1 MGPLSIKMHNHK
13 IWSLR
18 WSVKLIYRMLFKKT
32 DLMQVCHFVDG
43 ENEAPWREKT
53 TQLFTIGNRIR
64 SLTSSTQHSQ
74 DQFFFTV

>member
-1 MGPLSIKMHNHK
+1 MGPLSIKTHNHK

-43 ENEAPWREKT
+43 ENEAP
-53 TQLFTIGNRIR
+53 
-64 SLTSSTQHSQ
+64 
-74 DQFFFTV
+74 

>member
-1 MGPLSIKMHNHK
+1 MPEIKPFHAIDLFKNLIKAMGPLSIKMHNHK

-43 ENEAPWREKT
+43 ENEAP
-53 TQLFTIGNRIR
+53 
-64 SLTSSTQHSQ
+64 
-74 DQFFFTV
+74 